1 MLREKLWAKNL
12 STRIMF
18 SAASLVVV
26 LALCYSFAIWRS
38 VHFVESYLMSESM
51 AVDFQHLKEELDE
64 GAAPRLDPGE
74 SAYGSGIAGL
84 APIPERFKDLDEGY
98 EELGESPAVYVY
110 KQKYGGRDLVYVRD
124 QENFERQENLLWLQ
138 TAGFGILVIVF
149 GGLLGLWLA
158 RRVILQPVSRLAREV
173 QASAKSSPYRPISEA
188 VMTSDEIGELARICN
203 DALGRLHSSLE
214 REKSFTN
221 DVSHELRTPLT
232 VIATSAELLEMTPLA
247 PKQRRQLE
255 KITHSAGL
263 MRDLVSLFLH
273 LARQSSETH
282 FEDGGDSVSGLLK
295 RCAAVWREAAEKKG
309 LRLTVEAT
317 GRCPGHYSPVLLVTV
332 VNNLMR
338 NAVEYTD
345 SGSVELEE
353 TATGF
358 LVKDTGPGIAPG
370 ERELIFEAQQ
380 RGSAAQKNPG
390 AGGCGL
396 GLSIVRKICSRTGW
410 SVELKPSEK
419 GSVFEVTL
427 VARSTAGRLD
437 EQ

>member
-1 MLREKLWAKNL
+1 
-12 STRIMF
+12 MF

-51 AVDFQHLKEELDE
+51 AVDFQHLKEDLDE

-98 EELGESPAVYVY
+98 EELGKSPAVYVY

-124 QENFERQENLLWLQ
+124 QENFEHQENLLWLQ

-173 QASAKSSPYRPISEA
+173 QASAKSSPYRPISESA
-188 VMTSDEIGELARICN
+188 LTSDEIGGLARICN

-232 VIATSAELLEMTPLA
+232 VIATSAELLEMTPLDS
-247 PKQRRQLE
+247 KQRRQLE
-255 KITHSAGL
+255 KITHSADL

-282 FEDGGDSVSGLLK
+282 FEDGGDSVSELFK
-295 RCAAVWREAAEKKG
+295 RCASVWREAAEKKG
-309 LRLTVEAT
+309 LRLTVRTT
-317 GRCPGHYSPVLLVTV
+317 GQCPGHYSPVLLVTV

-410 SVELKPSEK
+410 TVELKPSEK
-419 GSVFEVTL
+419 GAVFEVTL
-427 VARSTAGRLD
+427 TAQGAAKRLD
-437 EQ
+437 SQQQKPL